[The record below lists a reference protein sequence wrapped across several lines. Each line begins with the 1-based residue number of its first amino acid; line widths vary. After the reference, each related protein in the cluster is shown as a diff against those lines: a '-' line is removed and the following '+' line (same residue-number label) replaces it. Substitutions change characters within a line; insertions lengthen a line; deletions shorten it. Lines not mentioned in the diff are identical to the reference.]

1 MNSQNTNVNISIPSN
16 QLAAVQEYLESLQI
30 NNSQDEQIN
39 DPQDE
44 QVENTDYTFFCG
56 QECEVKEV
64 IGHRCNG
71 TSWEFLIKWSDG
83 GEEWISDDE
92 CNCEVL
98 ISEYLHK
105 QTINTVY
112 VFCRVSTKTQS
123 RKDCVSLDAQLAE
136 LLPIAN
142 NTGCERI
149 KVIKISKGAYKKVP
163 KEMIDICEAAQN
175 GDYLLIYRVD
185 RLSRNIFDFLK
196 EIEELRI
203 KGVNIYSHQD
213 RLFYNDTTQRTDF
226 AQKILD
232 AQKESELIGKR
243 VQTSIDFRKRRGDHV
258 GGVPYGKRHKRDRN
272 GKMIVTENSEEID
285 IIKKVKSLD
294 GWPQDVANY
303 MNSQGIKKR
312 GRFWSKQM
320 VKNIWSQYNDDGT
333 KK

>member
-1 MNSQNTNVNISIPSN
+1 MNSQTTNLNIPSN
-16 QLAAVQEYLESLQI
+16 QLAAVQAYLASLQI
-30 NNSQDEQIN
+30 NDQQNDSDDSNFLYSQD
-39 DPQDE
+39 
-44 QVENTDYTFFCG
+44 Y
-56 QECEVKEV
+56 EVKEV
-64 IGHRCNG
+64 IDHRYNG
-71 TSWEFLIKWSDG
+71 NVWMFCIKWTNG
-83 GEEWISDDE
+83 EEEWITDDE

-105 QTINTVY
+105 QNISTVY

-123 RKDCVSLDAQLAE
+123 QEYCVSLDAQLEE
-136 LLPIAN
+136 LLPLAKD
-142 NTGCERI
+142 TGCKRI
-149 KVIKISKGAYKKVP
+149 KVLKISKGAYRKVP
-163 KEMIDICEAAQN
+163 KEMIDICEASQS

-203 KGVNIYSHQD
+203 KGVIIYSHQD
-213 RLFYNDTTQRTDF
+213 QLFYNDTSQRTDF

-243 VQTSIDFRKRRGDHV
+243 VQTSIIFRKRRGDYV
-258 GGVPYGKRHKRDRN
+258 GGVQYGKRHKRDRN
-272 GKMIVTENSEEID
+272 GKMIVIENSEEID
-285 IIKKVKSLD
+285 IIKKVKSMN

-303 MNSQGIKKR
+303 MNSEGVKKR